1 MIIVTDWRAPIAL
14 TPVGTTA
21 GGYDIRDV
29 LDLDRPY
36 IGWRATSANGAGVQI
51 DLGSALTVYG
61 VWVDAPNLSSIEV
74 AYSTD
79 AVTWT
84 ATTYTAAMDAYS
96 GRRKLYVDY
105 GSGGVQRRY
114 WRIRGMM
121 STTDDGSGMLY
132 IGAVGLARVRLET
145 AYGSPTL
152 GYTIDSARTIDG
164 LRPRLTSRQAVTLE
178 MGGGA
183 LPASQLSIW
192 QALGQARPNPVLVV
206 PTTTPYL
213 CRLVE
218 PVRIQHRASTLIE
231 VGRVVLREV
240 R

>member
-1 MIIVTDWRAPIAL
+1 MIIVTDWHTPIAL

-36 IGWRATSANGAGVQI
+36 IGWRATTANGAGIQI
-51 DLGSALTVYG
+51 DLGANLVVYG
-61 VWVDAPNLSSIEV
+61 VWVDAPNVAMIEV

-79 AVTWT
+79 AANWT
-84 ATTYTAAMDAYS
+84 TVSHAAAVDPYS

-105 GSGGVQRRY
+105 GSGGIQRRY

-121 STTDDGSGMLY
+121 GTTDDGSGMLY

-152 GYTIDSARTIDG
+152 SHTIDSARTIDG

-213 CRLVE
+213 CRLIE

>member
-1 MIIVTDWRAPIAL
+1 MT
-14 TPVGTTA
+14 
-21 GGYDIRDV
+21 
-29 LDLDRPY
+29 
-36 IGWRATSANGAGVQI
+36 
-51 DLGSALTVYG
+51 
-61 VWVDAPNLSSIEV
+61 
-74 AYSTD
+74 
-79 AVTWT
+79 
-84 ATTYTAAMDAYS
+84 
-96 GRRKLYVDY
+96 
-105 GSGGVQRRY
+105 
-114 WRIRGMM
+114 

-132 IGAVGLARVRLET
+132 IGAMGFARTRLET

-152 GYTIDSARTIDG
+152 SYTIDSARTIDG
-164 LRPRLTSRQAVTLE
+164 LRPRLTSRQAVILE

-206 PTTTPYL
+206 PTTTPYV

-218 PVRIQHRASTLIE
+218 PVRIQHRTSTLIE

>member
-1 MIIVTDWRAPIAL
+1 MIIITDWHAPIAL
-14 TPVGTTA
+14 TPVGSTA

-36 IGWRATSANGAGVQI
+36 VGWRATTANGAGIQI

-61 VWVDAPNLSSIEV
+61 AWIDAPNLSSIEV

-79 AVTWT
+79 ATTWT
-84 ATTYTAAMDAYS
+84 ATTYTAALDAYS
-96 GRRKLYVDY
+96 GRRKLFVDY
-105 GSGGVQRRY
+105 GSSGIQRRY
-114 WRIRGMM
+114 WRVRGMT

-132 IGAVGLARVRLET
+132 IGAVGLARTRLET

-178 MGGGA
+178 LGGGA

-206 PTTTPYL
+206 PVTTPYL

-231 VGRVVLREV
+231 VGRIVLREV